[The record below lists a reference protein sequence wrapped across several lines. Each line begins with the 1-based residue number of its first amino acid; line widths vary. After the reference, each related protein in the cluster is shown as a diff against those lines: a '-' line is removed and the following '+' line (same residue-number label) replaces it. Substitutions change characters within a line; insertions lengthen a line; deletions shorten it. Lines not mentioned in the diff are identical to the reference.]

1 MDVLDELLSLDVA
14 HAVNTGDTITVEYAS
29 VPVVFFPDI
38 VVVVDIPDGEDTAG
52 LGETGLLLDTADSL
66 LENGRDLSGGG
77 LVGVATER
85 VGDGGDSASLKME
98 TCQ

>member
-1 MDVLDELLSLDVA
+1 M
-14 HAVNTGDTITVEYAS
+14 
-29 VPVVFFPDI
+29 I
-38 VVVVDIPDGEDTAG
+38 VVDVPDGKDTAG
-52 LGETGLLLDTADSL
+52 LGETRLLLDTTDSL
-66 LENGRDLSGGG
+66 LKDGRDLSGGG